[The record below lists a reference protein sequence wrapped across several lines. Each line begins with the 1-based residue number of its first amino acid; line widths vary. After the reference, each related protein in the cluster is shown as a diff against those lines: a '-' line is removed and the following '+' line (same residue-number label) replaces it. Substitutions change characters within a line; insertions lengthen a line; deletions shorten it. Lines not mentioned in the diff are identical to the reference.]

1 MWCPLSQRGLMPW
14 GRDRLVPV
22 FWNEHFSIAWRKS
35 WKGRNW
41 KQRDSGPEKE
51 VEDTPKASPG
61 EGVSHRPLAQEVEF
75 WLWWKKGPRPS
86 LMLPSSNIRT
96 NEHLCTPRPLFFKGN
111 NDVLLITQ
119 GSKLCDFSSVTV
131 LTDHTQHRSCLCFVF
146 PHNLVSSLQLCWR
159 EPFVTLIHLTNIT
172 EAPQLCARHLLCVY
186 YAPSTLLST
195 GHSVPSRSFL
205 LLIPFRPFP
214 GGGT

>member
-1 MWCPLSQRGLMPW
+1 MRKYKAKARPVLGMVCQDC
-14 GRDRLVPV
+14 DRAKVTQ
-22 FWNEHFSIAWRKS
+22 F
-35 WKGRNW
+35 
-41 KQRDSGPEKE
+41 
-51 VEDTPKASPG
+51 
-61 EGVSHRPLAQEVEF
+61 
-75 WLWWKKGPRPS
+75 
-86 LMLPSSNIRT
+86 
-96 NEHLCTPRPLFFKGN
+96 RPLFFKGN

-214 GGGT
+214 GGGTQMGSSLKTVSSLSCSRLSLTKNFYFCKVLLHPLSHFIRRAPIQGKVERDYYSI

>member
-1 MWCPLSQRGLMPW
+1 
-14 GRDRLVPV
+14 
-22 FWNEHFSIAWRKS
+22 
-35 WKGRNW
+35 
-41 KQRDSGPEKE
+41 
-51 VEDTPKASPG
+51 
-61 EGVSHRPLAQEVEF
+61 
-75 WLWWKKGPRPS
+75 
-86 LMLPSSNIRT
+86 MLPSSNIRT
-96 NEHLCTPRPLFFKGN
+96 NEHLCAPRPLFFKGN

-214 GGGT
+214 GAVEDSADPRICRCSVSHQDILPNQRYNTNVRVKKKVKHFT